1 MKTGI
6 AIVCAA
12 FAAAAGSA
20 SAINISHSASL
31 VPTPGSVACSA
42 GGVTAENS
50 YYRTFNLAS
59 FGVTDPFNISQV
71 QIGIESAI
79 AGNQGAD
86 QPITMNIYSSTTL
99 GALGSPIASQS
110 YSVSNQSLSLLSLP
124 ISASVLTGEFT
135 VEIFV
140 ADAITNGAGHR
151 FFIGSNADG
160 QTDPSFIRAPSCGIA
175 SPTSLAAIGFPNMHI
190 VMNVVGEAVP
200 SPGAAAMLGL
210 GGLMAAR
217 RRR

>member
-1 MKTGI
+1 MKTSI
-6 AIVCAA
+6 AIV
-12 FAAAAGSA
+12 FAALVGATGSA
-20 SAINISHSASL
+20 SAVNISHSASL
-31 VPTPGSVACSA
+31 VPTTGSVSCNA

-59 FGVTDPFNISQV
+59 FGITDPFNISSV
-71 QIGIESAI
+71 QIGVESAL
-79 AGNQGAD
+79 AGGGGSD
-86 QPITMNIYSSTTL
+86 QPLTMNIYNTTTL
-99 GALGSPIASQS
+99 GALGSPIASAN
-110 YSVSNQSLSLLSLP
+110 YSVSDQSLTLLSLP
-124 ISASVLTGEFT
+124 ISASILTGEFT

-140 ADAITNGAGHR
+140 ADAIANGAGHR

-160 QTDPSFIRAPSCGIA
+160 QTAPSFIRAPSCGIT
-175 SPTSLAAIGFPNMHI
+175 SPFDLAGIGFPNMHI

-200 SPGAAAMLGL
+200 SPSAAALLGL

>member
-1 MKTGI
+1 MKTSI
-6 AIVCAA
+6 AIV
-12 FAAAAGSA
+12 FAALAGAAVSA
-20 SAINISHSASL
+20 SAVNISHSASL
-31 VPTPGSVACSA
+31 VPTTGSVACSGA
-42 GGVTAENS
+42 GITSQNS

-59 FGVTDPFNISQV
+59 FGITDPFDVTAV
-71 QIGIESAI
+71 QIGIERAV
-79 AGNQGAD
+79 AGNGGTD
-86 QPITMNIYSSTTL
+86 QPITMNIYSTTAL

-110 YSVSNQSLSLLSLP
+110 YNVSNQSLSLLTLP

-135 VEIFV
+135 VEIFT
-140 ADAITNGAGHR
+140 ADAISNGAGHR

-160 QTDPSFIRAPSCGIA
+160 QTAPSFIRAPSCGIS
-175 SPTSLAAIGFPNMHI
+175 SPTSLAAIGFSNMHI